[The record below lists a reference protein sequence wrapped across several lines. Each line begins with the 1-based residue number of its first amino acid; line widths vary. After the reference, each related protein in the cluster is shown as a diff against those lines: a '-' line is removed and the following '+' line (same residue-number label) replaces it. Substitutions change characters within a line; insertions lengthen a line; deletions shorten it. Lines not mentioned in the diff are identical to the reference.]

1 MTLKVPWHSGHSM
14 CAGQCPQP
22 PAPMDLCAP
31 TFPWTRCGRAAT
43 RTFPGRC
50 LKQSQPEFWGSLISL
65 LGCRRR
71 KGCCLPASSEGLP
84 LFGAVRGVLQEKG
97 EKKGFSTCFSSP
109 QLPCLCAKGTGTPCL
124 LHFLGL
130 LVFSQE
136 TATQSTSVP
145 PLAPTRPLSGSSVEI
160 LQCHAWRLPG
170 CHKTAVD
177 LVGGRKKKQTM
188 NFYM

>member
-1 MTLKVPWHSGHSM
+1 MTLKVSWHSGHSV

-31 TFPWTRCGRAAT
+31 TFPWMRCGCAAT

-71 KGCCLPASSEGLP
+71 KGCCLPASSEGLL
-84 LFGAVRGVLQEKG
+84 LFGAMNRRKG
-97 EKKGFSTCFSSP
+97 RRRDSALAFPAPSCP
-109 QLPCLCAKGTGTPCL
+109 ACCAKGTGAPCL

-188 NFYM
+188 NFYV